1 MIIDKTTRFITSKG
15 IASDVYLSSGKKSWR
30 LVHDGNKVLALFE
43 SEGITGTINK
53 LFVGTEKES
62 KEEIKRLKLKPLE
75 EV

>member
-1 MIIDKTTRFITSKG
+1 MKKMFTDSKG
-15 IASDVYLSSGKKSWR
+15 IKFEANVSPREKSWR
-30 LVHDGNKVLALFE
+30 LVHDGNKVLDLFE

-75 EV
+75 ETI